1 MTEDQLCD
9 FVNFCANKSKTENT
23 CARVWPGAARRG
35 VLGDGVCPCSTHSSP
50 RAVPGHTPQETSIYR
65 ASESYLTGKFDQ
77 AGLGLVLTS
86 LKYLQGRCR
95 CSAGPAIQTLCVRL
109 YLSLPGLVAADLPP
123 VSEKS
128 PAGTRPSPS
137 GLCGLCAP
145 APGWLQDLLVVSV
158 LGDTG
163 LEAEV
168 RRGPSRVPGK
178 ARLGIPGPSSR
189 WLCSLHPLPQGC
201 TAGSCSFFPRSAPEA
216 ASPPCNPG
224 GISLVTPLIL
234 PPL

>member
-1 MTEDQLCD
+1 M
-9 FVNFCANKSKTENT
+9 V
-23 CARVWPGAARRG
+23 CARAAPTAPPA
-35 VLGDGVCPCSTHSSP
+35 PCRDTRP
-50 RAVPGHTPQETSIYR
+50 RKLPFTG

-109 YLSLPGLVAADLPP
+109 YLSLPGLVAADLSP
-123 VSEKS
+123 VPEKS

-137 GLCGLCAP
+137 GLCAP
-145 APGWLQDLLVVSV
+145 APGWVQDLLVFSV

-168 RRGPSRVPGK
+168 RRSPSRVPGK
-178 ARLGIPGPSSR
+178 ARLGFPGPSSR

-201 TAGSCSFFPRSAPEA
+201 TAGSCSSFPRSAPEA

-224 GISLVTPLIL
+224 GISLVTPLVL
-234 PPL
+234 PPLSGWLDP